1 MGTGESVLV
10 LEEDERVTESVL
22 MGGTLT
28 GALSH
33 VGSQVGALCKAL
45 AALGAFIGSLPQG
58 PFGTRALSTV
68 HDIPSSLGGD
78 VPMVP

>member
-1 MGTGESVLV
+1 MV
-10 LEEDERVTESVL
+10 LEKDEGVTESVL
-22 MGGTLT
+22 MGGTLI

-45 AALGAFIGSLPQG
+45 AALGVFIGSLPQG

-68 HDIPSSLGGD
+68 PDIPSSLGGD